1 MINKLALGTVQ
12 FGLDYGINN
21 NSGQV
26 SSESVEEILAYAKS
40 KGIDTIDTAF
50 AYGNSE
56 TVLGRTDSLSDFKV
70 VSKLPTEVRNNPKYF
85 LDLSLKNLGLS
96 RMYGYLLHN
105 FSIYKEDKTIWQE
118 LIALKR
124 DGLIEKIGV
133 SLYSVEELEE
143 LWSDNVQLDLV
154 QVPYNLFDRR
164 FDKVLPELKERG
176 VEVHTRSTFL
186 QGLFF
191 MHLDQLPD
199 YFNSIKEKLLFLK
212 EYSKE
217 TNISIA
223 SLCLAFVLSNPKIDK
238 IVIGVDNKNQLIEN
252 IKTEEYLKQIDFTVF
267 RELKT
272 DILEIINPALWE
284 I

>member
-1 MINKLALGTVQ
+1 MVNKLALGTVQ

-26 SSESVEEILAYAKS
+26 SSKGVQEILALAKS
-40 KGIDTIDTAF
+40 KGIYTIDTAF

-56 TVLGRTDSLSDFKV
+56 IVLGKFNLQNEFKV
-70 VSKLPTEVRNNPKYF
+70 VSKLPTEGRNTPKYF
-85 LDLSLKNLGLS
+85 LNQSLKNLGLPKI
-96 RMYGYLLHN
+96 YGYLLHN
-105 FSIYKEDKTIWQE
+105 FSIYKQNKSIWQD
-118 LIALKR
+118 LIALKS

-143 LWSDNVQLDLV
+143 LWSDGVQLDLV

-164 FDKVLPELKERG
+164 FDNVFPELKKRG

-191 MHLDQLPD
+191 ISTKDLPNH
-199 YFNSIKEKLLFLK
+199 FNSVRKKLIFLH

-223 SLCLAFVLSNPKIDK
+223 SLCLGFVLFNINIDN
-238 IVIGVDNKNQLIEN
+238 IVLGVDNKNQLIEH
-252 IKTEEYLKQIDFTVF
+252 IKTAEYLEHIDFTI
-267 RELKT
+267 LKDLQT
-272 DILEIINPALWE
+272 DVLKIINPALWE